1 VEICASVKAIKY
13 IHKYIYKGHD
23 RTTLEVTREGQNAID
38 EVKEYVDA
46 RYISAIE
53 SCWHI
58 FEFPMHAEKP
68 TVYKLAIHLPDQQL
82 VYYDPD
88 DILDEIVDRE
98 SSKTTTLT
106 AWFDANKNHEEAR
119 QTTYN
124 DFPQTWVYNKTKKK
138 WTPRQKGFAI
148 GRMYF
153 ASPSSGERF
162 YLRTLLTVV
171 KGATSFEDLRTFN
184 GILLPTFKD
193 ACKERGLLRD
203 DQEWIQCLK
212 EAADMQTGSQLR
224 NLFATILIFGTPT
237 SPHELWDKYKDKIC
251 DDLAWKISQMY
262 PNDPDPAPELIYD
275 YGLYL
280 LDQQLMKS
288 GKTLS
293 EIAQMPL
300 SILRDWGQL
309 APNFILHEQ
318 LNYDQDKLEAQ
329 VQLAVEKFNDE
340 QRRVYNAVI
349 QSYDHNQG
357 KMFFVHSAG
366 GGGKTFVC
374 NTIAAAIRLGQHEDR
389 KVALCVASSGI
400 ASLLLD
406 GGRTAHSRFKIPIPV
421 FENSHCNI
429 SKNSA
434 LSQVL
439 KQTGIII
446 WDEVPM
452 QHRFAV
458 EALDRTL

>member
-1 VEICASVKAIKY
+1 MSCLTDCHINVEICASVKAIKY

-23 RTTLEVTREGQNAID
+23 RTTLEITREGERAID

-68 TVYKLAIHLPDQQL
+68 TVYHLAVHLPDQQL
-82 VYYDPD
+82 VYYDPG

-106 AWFDANKNHEEAR
+106 AWFDANKNHEQAR

-124 DFPQTWVYNKTKKK
+124 DFPQTWVYNDSKRK

-171 KGATSFEDLRTFN
+171 KGATSFEDLRTVD
-184 GILLPTFKD
+184 GVLCPTFKH

-212 EAADMQTGSQLR
+212 EAADMQTGTQLR
-224 NLFATILIFGTPT
+224 TLFATILLHGTPT
-237 SPHELWDKYKDKIC
+237 SPDELWNQFKDKIC
-251 DDLAWKISQMY
+251 DDLAWRISQMY
-262 PNDPDPAPELIYD
+262 PNDPDPSPELIHD

-280 LDQQLMKS
+280 LNQQLMHGGKS
-288 GKTLS
+288 LS
-293 EIAQMPL
+293 EIPQMPL
-300 SILRDWGQL
+300 STLRHWDQL

-318 LNYDQDKLEAQ
+318 LNYHPDQLEAQ
-329 VQLAVEKFNDE
+329 VQKALEKFNHE
-340 QRRVYNAVI
+340 QRAVYDAVM
-349 QSYDHNQG
+349 QSYDQNLG
-357 KMFFVHSAG
+357 KLFFVHSAG

-374 NTIAAAIRLGQHEDR
+374 NTIVAAVCLGQHEDC
-389 KVALCVASSGI
+389 KVALCH
-400 ASLLLD
+400 LF
-406 GGRTAHSRFKIPIPV
+406 RHS
-421 FENSHCNI
+421 I
-429 SKNSA
+429 SP
-434 LSQVL
+434 LRW
-439 KQTGIII
+439 G
-446 WDEVPM
+446 
-452 QHRFAV
+452 
-458 EALDRTL
+458 

>member
-1 VEICASVKAIKY
+1 MSCLQDCHINVEICASVKAIKY
-13 IHKYIYKGHD
+13 IHKYIHKGHD
-23 RTTLEVTREGQNAID
+23 HTTLEITREGQHAIN

-46 RYISAIE
+46 CYISAME

-68 TVYKLAIHLPDQQL
+68 TVYHLAVHLSDQQL
-82 VYYDPD
+82 VYYNPD

-98 SSKTTTLT
+98 ASKSTTLT

-124 DFPQTWVYNKTKKK
+124 DFPQTWVYDKKNKK
-138 WTPRQKGFAI
+138 WTPRQQGFAI

-171 KGATSFEDLRTFN
+171 KGATSFEDLHTVD
-184 GILLPTFKD
+184 GVLHPTFKD
-193 ACKERGLLRD
+193 ACKERGLLHD

-224 NLFATILIFGTPT
+224 TLFATILLHGTPT
-237 SPHELWDKYKDKIC
+237 SPHDLWDQFKDKIC
-251 DDLAWKISQMY
+251 DDLAWKISHMY
-262 PNDPDPAPELIYD
+262 PNNPDPTPELIHD

-280 LDQQLMKS
+280 LDQQLMQG

-293 EIAQMPL
+293 EIPQMPL
-300 SILRDWGQL
+300 STLRDWGQL

-318 LNYDQDKLEAQ
+318 LNYDQDELEAQ
-329 VQLAVEKFNDE
+329 VHLALEKFNHE
-340 QRRVYNAVI
+340 QSRVYNAVM
-349 QSYDHNQG
+349 QSYDQNLG
-357 KMFFVHSAG
+357 KTFFVHSAG

-374 NTIAAAIRLGQHEDR
+374 NTIAAAVRLGQHEDR

-406 GGRTAHSRFKIPIPV
+406 GGSSFPLQNPYP
-421 FENSHCNI
+421 C
-429 SKNSA
+429 
-434 LSQVL
+434 L
-439 KQTGIII
+439 
-446 WDEVPM
+446 
-452 QHRFAV
+452 
-458 EALDRTL
+458 